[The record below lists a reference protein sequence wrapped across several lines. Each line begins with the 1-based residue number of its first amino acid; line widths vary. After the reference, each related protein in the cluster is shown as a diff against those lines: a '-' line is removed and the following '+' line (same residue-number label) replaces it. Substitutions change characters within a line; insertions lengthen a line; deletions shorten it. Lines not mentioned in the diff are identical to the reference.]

1 MNFMIIMFQETY
13 DNEKGKHQVVQGVG
27 ILKVDA
33 PIELLKLIAL
43 GNKDERK
50 TIIPV
55 HTFINDEFWEFPI
68 VQNAMIE
75 MIMKHEAK
83 LLKGKLEPLWC
94 SHNKKNQ
101 SNC

>member
-1 MNFMIIMFQETY
+1 
-13 DNEKGKHQVVQGVG
+13 VVQGVG

-55 HTFINDEFWEFPI
+55 PTFINDEFWEFPI
-68 VQNAMIE
+68 V
-75 MIMKHEAK
+75 
-83 LLKGKLEPLWC
+83 
-94 SHNKKNQ
+94 
-101 SNC
+101 

>member
-1 MNFMIIMFQETY
+1 M
-13 DNEKGKHQVVQGVG
+13 VQGVG

-68 VQNAMIE
+68 V
-75 MIMKHEAK
+75 
-83 LLKGKLEPLWC
+83 
-94 SHNKKNQ
+94 
-101 SNC
+101 